1 VAALEDRHLASLRV
15 LWPQLRTILERY
27 LAEHPPSRLLFSN
40 YRTGEEA
47 MVTDFHKLLDAV
59 AVRAGWKPGEIR
71 SKMFRHTY
79 CAALLQTL
87 DQGAPVSVYTVARE
101 MGHGGESMVRRVY
114 GQLGQVR
121 DRADVV
127 EYRVEQF
134 AAKLGDR
141 LRGLDVTTYVTT
153 GVDQP
158 DRVSDVA
165 VTPRA

>member
-1 VAALEDRHLASLRV
+1 
-15 LWPQLRTILERY
+15 
-27 LAEHPPSRLLFSN
+27 
-40 YRTGEEA
+40 
-47 MVTDFHKLLDAV
+47 M
-59 AVRAGWKPGEIR
+59 
-71 SKMFRHTY
+71 
-79 CAALLQTL
+79 
-87 DQGAPVSVYTVARE
+87 SVYTVARE